1 MTSAFGRRSIPAD
14 CVAASRNTVGVFL
27 VAAPCRR
34 GVSAPSV
41 HEVIVTRALTAVCV
55 LGGLF
60 VLALPSAVLADE
72 QTSQGEV
79 ADEDLEERLDN
90 RGRLGIGYQ
99 ASLGGAQGLTLRFG
113 AGPVV
118 LSGLVGLR
126 LISPDG
132 EDLDTRFGAE
142 FAVAVAIPFQRWDGT
157 HFGLGIRAAIGA
169 QHIQVRNAD
178 TNELEGADPFGMA
191 FELPLYVEAWL
202 SQRIT
207 LLVET
212 GVVLNVIGDENSP
225 LRERPA
231 GIEIGLGTGGLFG
244 SAGLAFYF

>member
-1 MTSAFGRRSIPAD
+1 MR
-14 CVAASRNTVGVFL
+14 
-27 VAAPCRR
+27 
-34 GVSAPSV
+34 
-41 HEVIVTRALTAVCV
+41 TAGCV
-55 LGGLF
+55 LGGLL
-60 VLALPSAVLADE
+60 VAMLPLAALADE
-72 QTSQGEV
+72 GSSGGEV

-90 RGRLGIGYQ
+90 KGHVGIGYQ
-99 ASLGGAQGLTLRFG
+99 ASLGGAQGLMLRFG

-142 FAVAVAIPFQRWDGT
+142 FALGVAIPFQRWDGT
-157 HFGLGIRAAIGA
+157 HFGLGIRAAMGV
-169 QHIQVRNAD
+169 QHVQVRNDAG
-178 TNELEGADPFGMA
+178 ELEGADPFGLA

-202 SQRIT
+202 SKRIT

-212 GVVLNVIGDENSP
+212 GVVLNVIGDQNSP
-225 LRERPA
+225 LRDRPA

>member
-1 MTSAFGRRSIPAD
+1 MR
-14 CVAASRNTVGVFL
+14 
-27 VAAPCRR
+27 
-34 GVSAPSV
+34 
-41 HEVIVTRALTAVCV
+41 TAVCV
-55 LGGLF
+55 LGGL
-60 VLALPSAVLADE
+60 VAAALPFAALADGE
-72 QTSQGEV
+72 TSSADV

-90 RGRLGIGYQ
+90 KGRLGIGYQ

-126 LISPDG
+126 LISPD
-132 EDLDTRFGAE
+132 DSALDTRFGAE
-142 FAVAVAIPFQRWDGT
+142 FALAVAIPLQRWNGT
-157 HFGLGIRAAIGA
+157 HFGLGVRAAMGV
-169 QHIQVRNAD
+169 QHIQVRNTD

-212 GVVLNVIGDENSP
+212 GVVLNVIGDEDSP
-225 LRERPA
+225 LRAREA

>member
-1 MTSAFGRRSIPAD
+1 MR
-14 CVAASRNTVGVFL
+14 
-27 VAAPCRR
+27 
-34 GVSAPSV
+34 
-41 HEVIVTRALTAVCV
+41 TAGCV
-55 LGGLF
+55 LGGLL
-60 VLALPSAVLADE
+60 VAALPFAALADE
-72 QTSQGEV
+72 ETSSGGDV

-90 RGRLGIGYQ
+90 RGHLGIGYQ

-142 FAVAVAIPFQRWDGT
+142 FALGVAIPFQRWDGT
-157 HFGLGIRAAIGA
+157 HFGLGVRAAVGL
-169 QHIQVRNAD
+169 QHIQVRNED
-178 TNELEGADPFGMA
+178 TGELEGADPFGMA

-207 LLVET
+207 LIVET

-225 LRERPA
+225 LRARPA
-231 GIEIGLGTGGLFG
+231 GIEIGLGTGGFFG